1 MHKRR
6 QIHKPLWLMV
16 LTLLL
21 CTSAVINAQTRSR
34 IVGTIKDA
42 KTGEALFGVNVIVK
56 GTYLGAATD
65 VNGKYFIVNVPVG
78 TYEVQASMIGYQSQ
92 VATDVVVSADRI
104 TTMDFNLKSAVI
116 QGQEVVVTAQRDNL
130 HKEVA
135 NTQMVVTANEVQ
147 QTSGIRQINAFLEK
161 LPGVS
166 TENGYL
172 TIRGGSADQTGT
184 LVNGLSYNNAAVGNA
199 ETSVPLSAI
208 DQVSLLSGGYNAE
221 YGNFR
226 SGLINITTKSG
237 SKDGYH
243 GTFSISKDNTHI
255 KRFGDPFY
263 GDTSPYLKQYLDPSV
278 SFNTN
283 SSFNWQNAASVY
295 NLGKTGNQVVTPF
308 DMYLLG
314 NWMYMS
320 TPDYAALDKLP
331 NALKNEI
338 GYHPVSDVQKKLFA
352 EHTMQEGG
360 SDWDFDGGFG
370 GPVPLIGKAL
380 GDATFYLSNTSSEQH
395 YIMPVTLN
403 SQKSYT
409 TLGTI
414 KSTPSSDYTITYN
427 VLWKREIGVSPIR
440 PAFGDSPDANNQ
452 GGFMP
457 INNIKYVWK
466 ENESSGP
473 PPDRA
478 YWFDPVFYPILDQT
492 TLLNGLSVNH
502 VFNRNTFMQFSLS
515 YLTIV
520 DHSPTGDNRDTNMV
534 TQFGPFPV
542 SQMPYGKLQFAT
554 NSVNGYKYP
563 SRDNPF
569 GTAQRF
575 SSKEGDL
582 YDNSKVHQLSAKLE
596 LASQVGEHNYFKTG
610 IEYNYIDINHSF
622 WEKWNQSGP
631 YNVYEYNYHR
641 WPSQLGGFLQDQIS
655 YEEIVANLGVRL
667 DYYDGGGGSWPST
680 DSAYSSQFKAPA
692 TPPDTSLFSYLA
704 SGNSAIWDKWYAYN
718 NAHPGF
724 MSPIKNYLTIS
735 PRIGVSFPVTENSK
749 FYFNYGQ
756 FRSNPPYYTMFQV
769 KYRYTK
775 QGLYFMP
782 NPNMEPPRTTSY
794 ELGIA
799 YNFYEN
805 YIVRVSGYYKDVTG
819 EPGNVTYTSADG
831 LVTYTGQLNNKFEDI
846 QGLEINFTKNDNSWF
861 TGWINFNYML
871 TKTGHTGLKTIV
883 QNNATLDDSYYYHD
897 LTRSLPQPQ
906 VNANI
911 SFRSP
916 KNWGPKVAGTHLL
929 GDWSLSIF
937 GTFKAGDY
945 FSSTDWN
952 PLGLKDPVIL
962 QWPDYYMVNLKLTKN
977 VSIGGITTSFYLDVD
992 NVFNI
997 KTNIM
1002 YQGYAFDD
1010 GIGGQSDF
1018 KNYMASL
1025 HLPMY
1030 NSPAYDKL
1038 RAANPGQYVAGN
1050 DKVGDTNS
1058 TSKPY
1063 IVNPS
1068 NTYWYYGQPRDIWF
1082 GMRVSL

>member
-6 QIHKPLWLMV
+6 QFFKPLWLMM
-16 LTLLL
+16 LTLVL
-21 CTSAVINAQTRSR
+21 CSSAIINAQTRSR
-34 IVGTIKDA
+34 IVGTITDA

-92 VATDVVVSADRI
+92 LVTDVVVSADRI
-104 TTMDFNLKSAVI
+104 TTIDFKLNSAVI
-116 QGQEVVVTAQRDNL
+116 QGKEVVVTAQRDNL

-135 NTQMVVTANEVQ
+135 NTQMVVTSNEVQ
-147 QTSGIRQINAFLEK
+147 ETSGIRQINAFLEK

-166 TENGYL
+166 TDNGYL
-172 TIRGGSADQTGT
+172 SIRGGSADQTGT
-184 LVNGLSYNNAAVGNA
+184 LVNGLGYNNAAVGNA

-208 DQVSLLSGGYNAE
+208 DQISLLSGGYNAE

-226 SGLINITTKSG
+226 SGLINITTKTG

-243 GTFSISKDNTHI
+243 GTFSFSKDNTHI

-263 GDTSPYLKQYLDPSV
+263 GDASPYLKPILDPAS

-283 SSFNWQNAASVY
+283 SDFNWQNAADGY
-295 NLGKTGNQVVTPF
+295 NAGKTGNQMVSPF

-320 TPDYAALDKLP
+320 TPNYAALEKLP
-331 NALKNEI
+331 QTLKDEI
-338 GYHPVSDVQKKLFA
+338 GYHTVSDAQKKLFA
-352 EHTMQEGG
+352 EHAMQEGG
-360 SDWDFDGGFG
+360 YDWDFDGGFG

-380 GDATFYLSNTSSEQH
+380 GDATFYLSNTSTEQH

-403 SQKSYT
+403 SQKAYT

-414 KSTPSSDYTITYN
+414 KSTPSSNLTITYN

-440 PAFGDSPDANNQ
+440 PAFGDSPDASSQ

-457 INNIKYVWK
+457 INNVKYIWK
-466 ENESSGP
+466 ENESNH

-492 TLLNGLSVNH
+492 TLLNGISVNH
-502 VFNRNTFMQFSLS
+502 VLNRNTFVQLSLS

-520 DHSPTGDNRDTNMV
+520 DHSPTGDNRDSTV
-534 TQFGPFPV
+534 ITQFGPFPV
-542 SQMPYGKLQFAT
+542 TEMPYGKLQFAT
-554 NSVNGYKYP
+554 NVVNGFRYP

-569 GTAQRF
+569 GTDQRF

-582 YDNSKVHQLSAKLE
+582 YDNSKVHQLSAKVE

-610 IEYNYIDINHSF
+610 LEYNYIDIDHSF

-641 WPSQLGGFLQDQIS
+641 WPSQLGGFVQDQIS

-667 DYYDGGGGSWPST
+667 DYYNGGGGEWPSI
-680 DSAYSSQFKAPA
+680 DSAFSTQFMAPVSVS
-692 TPPDTSLFSYLA
+692 DSLFSYLA
-704 SGNSAIWDKWYAYN
+704 SGKSAIWDKWYAYN
-718 NAHPGF
+718 KEHPGF
-724 MSPIKNYLTIS
+724 MSPVKNFLAIS
-735 PRIGVSFPVTENSK
+735 PRIGVSFPVTTNSK
-749 FYFNYGQ
+749 FYFNYGH
-756 FRSNPPYYTMFQV
+756 FRSNPPYYTMYQV

-775 QGLYFMP
+775 QGLYLMP
-782 NPNMEPPRTTSY
+782 NPNMEPPRTISY

-799 YNFYEN
+799 YNFYAN
-805 YIVRVSGYYKDVTG
+805 YILRVSGYYKDVTG

-831 LVTYTGQLNNKFEDI
+831 KVTYTGQLNNKFEDI
-846 QGLEINFTKNDNSWF
+846 QGLEINLTKNDNSWF
-861 TGWINFNYML
+861 NGWINFNYML
-871 TKTGHTGLKTIV
+871 TKSGHTGLNEIV
-883 QNNATLDDSYYYHD
+883 QNASNLDDRYYYHD
-897 LTRSLPQPQ
+897 LTRALPQPQ
-906 VNANI
+906 INANI
-911 SFRSP
+911 SFKSP
-916 KNWGPKVAGTHLL
+916 SDWGPKIGGTHVL

-937 GTFKAGDY
+937 GTFKAGEY
-945 FSSTDWN
+945 FSSGDWN
-952 PLGLKDPVIL
+952 TIGSKDPVIL
-962 QWPDYYMVNLKLTKN
+962 QWPNYYMVNFKLTKN
-977 VSIGGITTSFYLDVD
+977 VKIGGITTSFFLDID

-997 KTNIM
+997 KNNIM
-1002 YQGYAFDD
+1002 YQGYAFAS
-1010 GIGGQSDF
+1010 GIDASTGSDF
-1018 KNYMASL
+1018 YNYMASL

-1030 NSPAYDKL
+1030 NSPEYDSK
-1038 RAANPGQYVAGN
+1038 RATYPGLFIPGN
-1050 DKVGDTNS
+1050 DKPGDTRS
-1058 TSKPY
+1058 ASKPY
-1063 IVNPS
+1063 IQNPS